1 MNTKLL
7 FIALIFG
14 LALSAD
20 YETDEGVAVLTDGNF
35 DGVVASVDHV
45 LVMFYA
51 PWCGHCKSL
60 KPEYAKAA

>member
-14 LALSAD
+14 LTLSAD

-35 DGVVASVDHV
+35 DDVVASVDHV

-60 KPEYAKAA
+60 KPEYALAA